1 MIRKLIIKTAYFTV
15 PIILL
20 YGIAMFLRVRT
31 ESPDVLRMGM
41 FPNIYRHYRDR
52 FDLSEKEKFERVSH
66 TDKNNFEFLTIG
78 DSFSDQ
84 KGYGYNHFLAEKYS
98 TLHVDHYIS
107 NNQIQTLINLANGDF
122 FDHYKVK
129 YVILQHVERNF
140 INNIKEIDF
149 STKISKRQID
159 SIVVNY
165 HEAIVDQKDS
175 EFFSRSTLEFPLYY
189 LPKFFIG
196 NNYLSND
203 LIYNYKLNS
212 KKLFSNH
219 SDKLLFYK
227 NDLIYAGQNNNLQ
240 NVMQLNDIL
249 NAISEK
255 LEQKNIRLIVLPS
268 PDKYDLYY
276 DYIEDKTG
284 LNKPLFFEHFQ
295 TLKKNYLYLNSKE
308 LLKSHMNKEPDVYFY
323 DDTHW
328 SPVAAKIIANEISKF
343 VKEDNIKT
351 AFF

>member
-1 MIRKLIIKTAYFTV
+1 MIRKLIIKTAYFTI

-41 FPNIYRHYRDR
+41 FPNIYMHYRDQ
-52 FDLSEKEKFERVSH
+52 FNLSEKEKFERVSH
-66 TDKNNFEFLTIG
+66 TKKNNFEFLTIG

-98 TLHVDHYIS
+98 TLHVDHYIA
-107 NNQIQTLINLANGDF
+107 NNQIQTLINLVNGDF

-140 INNIKEIDF
+140 ITNIKEIDF
-149 STKISKRQID
+149 NAKISKSQID
-159 SIVVNY
+159 SIIVNH
-165 HEAIVDQKDS
+165 HETVIDQKDS
-175 EFFSRSTLEFPLYY
+175 EFFSRPTLEFPLYD
-189 LPKFFIG
+189 LPKFFIC

-227 NDLIYAGQNNNLQ
+227 VDLISTSQNNNPQ
-240 NVMQLNDIL
+240 NVIRLNNIL
-249 NAISEK
+249 NKISKK
-255 LEQKNIRLIVLPS
+255 LEQKNIKLIILPS
-268 PDKYDLYY
+268 PDKYDFYY
-276 DYIEDKTG
+276 DYIIDKSN
-284 LNKPLFFEHFQ
+284 LKKPLFFEYFQ
-295 TLKKNYLYLNSKE
+295 ALKKDYLYINSKE
-308 LLKSHMNKEPDVYFY
+308 LLKSHINKESNIYFY

-328 SPVAAKIIANEISKF
+328 SPVASKIIANEISKF
-343 VKEDNIKT
+343 VQ
-351 AFF
+351 